1 MIEDNR
7 SEKEKLARLKELMEP
22 IDQQLM
28 MCDDYRDQLLL
39 VSAMMLPM
47 IDTFALPPKVA
58 WKVVNCWLRASRLL
72 LMTVMLFWYAA

>member
-1 MIEDNR
+1 MIEDDR

-39 VSAMMLPM
+39 VSAMMVTCKQVL
-47 IDTFALPPKVA
+47 DLHTGEQ
-58 WKVVNCWLRASRLL
+58 SRKRVFKRF
-72 LMTVMLFWYAA
+72 TE

>member
-7 SEKEKLARLKELMEP
+7 TEQEKLARLRELMEP

-39 VSAMMLPM
+39 VSAMMVTCKQVL
-47 IDTFALPPKVA
+47 DLHTGEE
-58 WKVVNCWLRASRLL
+58 SRKQVFKRF
-72 LMTVMLFWYAA
+72 TE